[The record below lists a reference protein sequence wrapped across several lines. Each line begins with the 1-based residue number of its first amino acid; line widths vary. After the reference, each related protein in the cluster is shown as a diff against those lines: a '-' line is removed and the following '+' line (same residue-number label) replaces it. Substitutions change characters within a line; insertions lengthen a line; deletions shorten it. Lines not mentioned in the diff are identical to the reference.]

1 MNHERGN
8 YEHLPTADYLF
19 HQAGEAAVLTGRI
32 EEIDNEYEKLRQ
44 FIIDDFSEDVKKAYP
59 ELRQVIYTP
68 SYMIE
73 GSPSGNMVSI
83 TLSDHVVRRDFMINE
98 HDDSYDID
106 VEYSAADEGVALRV
120 ADSEMVA
127 TKAAIDY
134 LFNDGALDDQNGM
147 DQVEKIDFLLTQDHS
162 VAPADI
168 MMLGQL
174 INTLSTRAKNK

>member
-1 MNHERGN
+1 MNHERSD

-44 FIIDDFSEDVKKAYP
+44 FIIDDFSEDIKKAYP
-59 ELRQVIYTP
+59 ELREVIYTP

-73 GSPSGNMVSI
+73 GSPSGDMVSI
-83 TLSDHVVRRDFMINE
+83 ILSDDVVRRYFMINE
-98 HDDSYDID
+98 HNDSYDIE
-106 VEYSAADEGVALRV
+106 VEYSAADEGVV
-120 ADSEMVA
+120 PGIADSKIAA

-134 LFNDGALDDQNGM
+134 LFNDTTLDDENGM

-162 VAPADI
+162 ATPADI

-174 INTLSTRAKNK
+174 IKTLSTHAKNK